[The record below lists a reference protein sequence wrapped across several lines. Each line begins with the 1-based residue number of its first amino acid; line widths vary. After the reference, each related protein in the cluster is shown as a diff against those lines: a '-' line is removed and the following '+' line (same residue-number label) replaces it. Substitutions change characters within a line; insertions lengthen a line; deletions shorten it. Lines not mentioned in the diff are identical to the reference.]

1 MIDKLKQIEDK
12 LILELLSNPKIWQ
25 SSVLDKQKPIVE
37 KMWTQINKYI
47 ISLYFIHTCNKEE
60 IRYKYNECP
69 SAMHILQGS
78 CEIGVGFKEVENI
91 TTMHIP
97 QGNMYFDMTA
107 DETIYFI
114 RSTNSV
120 SSSVMLSGEKWKEVE
135 IEDGKE
141 LRSLEYDRQSI
152 MLEYFSNYYRGFYQ
166 NERVKDNMSIQKG
179 DWVEFDI
186 NLMSE
191 YDKKSYSA
199 ILNMRG
205 FVIKATETLVD
216 ARFGNDRT
224 QIRSCFLKKL
234 YASDVQKPT
243 ESTKALSSQA
253 DEDDDDFDP
262 DFL

>member
-1 MIDKLKQIEDK
+1 
-12 LILELLSNPKIWQ
+12 
-25 SSVLDKQKPIVE
+25 
-37 KMWTQINKYI
+37 
-47 ISLYFIHTCNKEE
+47 
-60 IRYKYNECP
+60 
-69 SAMHILQGS
+69 
-78 CEIGVGFKEVENI
+78 
-91 TTMHIP
+91 
-97 QGNMYFDMTA
+97 
-107 DETIYFI
+107 
-114 RSTNSV
+114 
-120 SSSVMLSGEKWKEVE
+120 
-135 IEDGKE
+135 
-141 LRSLEYDRQSI
+141 
-152 MLEYFSNYYRGFYQ
+152 
-166 NERVKDNMSIQKG
+166 
-179 DWVEFDI
+179 
-186 NLMSE
+186 MSE